1 MVTGMAAFVV
11 FCALV
16 AALVQPA
23 GIVLAFGAA
32 VLGAL
37 AAQATAAWTTAR
49 GIPLAT

>member
-11 FCALV
+11 FCAPV

-23 GIVLAFGAA
+23 GTATAFAAA

>member
-16 AALVQPA
+16 AALVEPA
-23 GIVLAFGAA
+23 GTAPAFAIA

-37 AAQATAAWTTAR
+37 AAQAGAARLTPR
-49 GIPLAT
+49 GLPLAS